1 MKKYGVVRKI
11 AREPHEIE
19 GFYRVRMNLM
29 QIRGVSEG
37 APVKVRAAFGSV
49 VNRFEFETGTSR
61 RRESFE
67 ILVLIHTIYRLA
79 QGRSVEGKIRKFR
92 CGESEIHVQGE

>member
-19 GFYRVRMNLM
+19 GFYRVRMKLM

-37 APVKVRAAFGSV
+37 APVKVHAAFGSV

-61 RRESFE
+61 TSRIF
-67 ILVLIHTIYRLA
+67 
-79 QGRSVEGKIRKFR
+79 
-92 CGESEIHVQGE
+92 